1 MKIFLKISNSS
12 KYAITNSLDK
22 RISNKCNRMQRF
34 IKMGTNSSVL
44 LLSLVEDILDLSK
57 IEGGTFKINM
67 VRFKPTELIDEVNDI
82 FIYQCEQKGLK
93 LDIDVSQELCPIEIY
108 SDKGRIKQILL
119 NLISNSL
126 KFTFKGG
133 ICIKASILRLK
144 EKSFVRFWVK
154 DTGIGI
160 KEKDQGKLFKLFGM
174 IEDNNQLNPNGW
186 GIGLTVSK
194 KYVEK
199 LGGEIKL
206 KSRFGKGTIII
217 FTVELNLPPVNNRF
231 EENKNSDLSVES
243 TFIPEDISPIDR
255 TPQELDKF
263 TMALAYTNKIKSPSF
278 QNIPFKLLKY

>member
-1 MKIFLKISNSS
+1 MKIFLKTSNSS
-12 KYAITNSLDK
+12 KYAITNSLDQ

-93 LDIDVSQELCPIEIY
+93 LNIDVSQELCPIEIY

-133 ICIKASILRLK
+133 ISIKASILRLK
-144 EKSFVRFWVK
+144 EKSFVRF
-154 DTGIGI
+154 
-160 KEKDQGKLFKLFGM
+160 
-174 IEDNNQLNPNGW
+174 
-186 GIGLTVSK
+186 
-194 KYVEK
+194 
-199 LGGEIKL
+199 
-206 KSRFGKGTIII
+206 
-217 FTVELNLPPVNNRF
+217 
-231 EENKNSDLSVES
+231 
-243 TFIPEDISPIDR
+243 
-255 TPQELDKF
+255 
-263 TMALAYTNKIKSPSF
+263 
-278 QNIPFKLLKY
+278 